1 MMRCV
6 CISALVAVAALTGE
20 ARIDAVHKVGLPDQR
35 PGMSRERFTGT
46 FDNCSL
52 FAEYTF
58 EDGKI
63 VRKRWGD
70 YFFNLSLGYSP
81 KNGGW
86 DRWDA
91 IKVMVKTDGGRKR
104 NVLAESLPKVF
115 FGYSANG
122 ADFLAAEWECDGGRR
137 VRLRFAAFPSHRDWL
152 FLKVDFSD
160 APIDG
165 VWLSAYPGNA
175 AVPEGRERHL
185 ATKERDWH
193 VNMEKVD
200 FKPVSPYLLMYSR
213 YVDDRFG
220 NKVVYDIAP
229 VKSVVMLRSISGM
242 TAEFRPQDGATEM
255 TFALGYFANADPDD
269 QLVRFLGED
278 GDAINGFMKTIDWDA
293 LPGADDFRKSV
304 NIARSMGMPDSA
316 LSPVVRRFAEARKA
330 RDVNAM
336 SICME
341 EIAALRRK
349 TATDGLAAFSK

>member
-1 MMRCV
+1 MMKFACM
-6 CISALVAVAALTGE
+6 AAFTAAAALTGE
-20 ARIDAVHKVGLPDQR
+20 ARMDAVHKAGLPDQR
-35 PGMSRERFTGT
+35 PGFSRERFIGT

-58 EDGKI
+58 ENGKI

-86 DRWDA
+86 DKWDA
-91 IKVMVKTDGGRKR
+91 IKVMTKTENGRK
-104 NVLAESLPKVF
+104 NILAESIPKVF

-122 ADFLAAEWECDGGRR
+122 ADFLAAEWEWNGGKR

-152 FLKVDFSD
+152 FLKVDFTD
-160 APIDG
+160 VPIEG

-185 ATKERDWH
+185 ATRERDWH
-193 VNMEKVD
+193 VNNEKVD
-200 FKPVSPYLLMYSR
+200 FKPVTPYILMYSR

-220 NKVVYDIAP
+220 NKIVYDIAP
-229 VKSVVMLRSISGM
+229 VKFVVMLRSTSGM
-242 TAEFRPQDGATEM
+242 TAEFRPQDGASEM

-278 GDAINGFMKTIDWDA
+278 GDAIYGFLKSIDWNA
-293 LPGADDFRKSV
+293 LPGGDDFRMSV
-304 NIARSMGMPDSA
+304 NIARELGVPDSA
-316 LSPVVRRFAEARKA
+316 LSPVVRRFSAARK
-330 RDVNAM
+330 RCDVNAL
-336 SICME
+336 SACAE
-341 EIAALRRK
+341 EVSALRRE
-349 TATDGLAAFSK
+349 AVSEGLAAFSE